1 MCTAI
6 ESCLQLR
13 NLDLSWCEEIM
24 EETTEAMETFI
35 QSGEVLERL
44 KLRHLPLS
52 ARCLYLL
59 ANHCVNLRVLNL
71 SNVNMCD
78 LQLLSIS
85 LRCKLLQELDVSWN
99 SGETILVSRRNFS
112 NRFARY
118 HQYLYTFSSLLL
130 FQLRM
135 CAWL

>member
-1 MCTAI
+1 MY
-6 ESCLQLR
+6 SSQPCLQLR

-24 EETTEAMETFI
+24 EETTEAMEIFI

-59 ANHCVNLRVLNL
+59 ANHCVNLCVLNL

-99 SGETILVSRRNFS
+99 SGETILLSRRNF
-112 NRFARY
+112 
-118 HQYLYTFSSLLL
+118 
-130 FQLRM
+130 
-135 CAWL
+135 

>member
-1 MCTAI
+1 MY
-6 ESCLQLR
+6 SSQPCLQLR

-35 QSGEVLERL
+35 QSGEALERL

-59 ANHCVNLRVLNL
+59 ANHCVNLCVLNL

-99 SGETILVSRRNFS
+99 SGETVIVSRRDFS
-112 NRFARY
+112 NKYARY
-118 HQYLYTFSSLLL
+118 HQYLHTFGSVLMCK
-130 FQLRM
+130 QRM